1 MYLKVMAICCFASL
15 FGPMCGIGGGSIIKP
30 LLDITQAF
38 NLSQVSFISGVA
50 VISMSAY
57 SLGTYTLSH
66 EIDIK
71 LKEDLPLA
79 IAAAF
84 GGITGRI
91 LFVMAL
97 ADVPNKDEVG
107 MIQSVILFLLA
118 LGSFFL
124 SIRRGEVHV
133 HTPSKFWQSFLCF
146 LAGLTWVFLGIG
158 GGPFNMILLS
168 IFFILP
174 PRRARQVSLFIVLF
188 SQVSAMILMVETATV
203 PHVPFT
209 IALAGSVA
217 AIAGAEVG
225 KILARKLAQK
235 YLDKLY
241 NFALVFL
248 MVICVYNMYIFA

>member
-1 MYLKVMAICCFASL
+1 MHSIVMAVCFFASL

-38 NLSQVSFISGVA
+38 NLSQVSYISGIA

-57 SLGTYTLSH
+57 SLGTYTLTH

-71 LKEDLPLA
+71 FKDDFPLA

-118 LGSFFL
+118 VGAFIL
-124 SIRRGEVHV
+124 SIRRGEVHI
-133 HTPSKFWQSFLCF
+133 HTPSKFWQAFLCF
-146 LAGLTWVFLGIG
+146 VAGLMWVFLGIG

-168 IFFILP
+168 IFFVLP
-174 PRRARQVSLFIVLF
+174 PRRARQVSLLIVLF
-188 SQVSAMILMVETATV
+188 SQVAAMVLMYETATV
-203 PHVPFT
+203 PHVALS
-209 IALAGSVA
+209 IALAGSLA

-225 KILARKLAQK
+225 KILARKLAQI

-241 NFALVFL
+241 NFALIFL
-248 MVICVYNMYIFA
+248 MVICVYNMYLFA